1 LRQSGCLFS
10 LLLLPILALLHK
22 RRNREQL
29 QWLMA
34 IETLPADPALEP
46 LAWAHP
52 IVREWFLSKFGSA
65 TEPQIAGWPAVLRGE
80 PTLISAPTGSGKTL
94 AAFLVCID
102 KLLRAAIEGRLAA
115 HTHVVYISP
124 LKALS
129 NDVQKNLDG
138 PLAEIQQLAMQ
149 RGYLCPEIR
158 TGVRTGDTL
167 TKHRLAMLKHPPH
180 ILVTTPE
187 SLYILLTAGKSRL
200 NLTRVQTVIVD
211 EIHAIAGNKR
221 GAHLAL
227 SLERLDALVC
237 GENHLAPGAMLTG
250 LSTPPQRIGLSATQ
264 NPIELVAAFLTGANH
279 PGAPSSATP
288 GPERAVFARLGG
300 TASSSP
306 KVGPQKVGCP
316 IHDDG
321 LIVGMSGKSQSLAG
335 HRPPAT
341 IIQVGQRRTLDLAI
355 EVPSAELT
363 SITSTAMWE
372 EIYDKLA
379 ALAEQHRSTLVFVN
393 TRRLVERLSFEL
405 SERLGPTLGPD
416 AVAAHHGSLSRTLRL
431 DAEQRLK
438 SGQCRILI
446 ATASLELGIDIGTVD
461 LVCQIA
467 TTRAVA
473 VAMQRVGRAGHWR
486 GAIPKGRFFATTRDD
501 LLEQAAL
508 LRKMVAG
515 ELDQLQVPEQPIDVL
530 MQQIVATVGAE
541 SWSEDALFHVLR
553 RAWPYRNLTPDQY
566 EEVLALLHNG
576 IENSRGRYGAYIL
589 RDRVQGHLH
598 ARRGSRS
605 IAISNGGAIP
615 DTSIFAVMLQPEN
628 VQIATLDEHFAVES
642 SPGDVVLLGNT
653 SWRIQR
659 IDPAGKVLVEDAH
672 GAPPSIPFWEG
683 EAPQRTSVLSDAVSD
698 LRTEID
704 TRTSNVTPS
713 TILGTPSLIHPL
725 ESGTPSLIHPLESGT
740 PGLIHPLESGT
751 PGLIHPLESGT
762 PGLQARVSYPSD
774 TDGALAPGVCSPEH
788 TDESPQAQLAETL
801 AFLQRE
807 CFLNHSAALQLITY
821 IVHGRAVLGAVPT
834 KTTLIAERF
843 FDEGGGQQLILHA
856 PFGGRINKA
865 WGLALRKRFCRGFNF
880 ELQAAATDNGINIS
894 LAEQHSFPLADV
906 FHFLTTLT
914 ATTLL
919 EQACIPSPLFKNRW
933 RWAAGR
939 SLQLLRM
946 QKGKRVAPQIQRT
959 RSDDLLASVFPH
971 ASACPETMTGDI
983 EIPDH
988 PLVREVMKDTLTE
1001 AMDIEG
1007 LLEVLQGINDGT
1019 IRCIAVDTP
1028 IPSLFAHELIN
1039 AMPYAF
1045 LDPEDAAGRR
1055 ARAVRTRGNVP
1066 SRLPE
1071 APGRL
1076 DPAAIATIR
1085 TQLWPD
1091 LRDEHELHDLLL
1103 QLIAL
1108 PITFLETLGA
1118 PGPDSRT
1125 RDRNSTQH
1133 WPLFFDRLAQQGR
1146 AHCIDIEG
1154 HPFWIATERLPEAAL
1169 LWPDLSLPP
1178 TASPPDRSAAE
1189 WRDPCISLAAA
1200 TNSGAPPLA
1209 SEMWEA
1215 TTPAAP
1221 KPSAS
1226 PRTTATLTLT
1236 QGWLQLLG
1244 PTTAEHLAALT
1255 HLAPSDILQSLLTME
1270 LQGLALRGVFEHPA
1284 PAADAPTT
1292 PASAET
1298 EWCERRILQRIHR
1311 LTLGTLRKQVEPVTP
1326 AVFMRWLLDWHH
1338 LAPNPESTHQ
1348 LTGEEG
1354 VLAAIEQLEGFEAP
1368 AIEWERTLLP
1378 ARVADYDPRWL
1389 DNLCLAGVLAWGRIS
1404 PHPAWSSSGSST
1416 VPTPTPSS
1424 APAVTLHP
1432 DTPSPGSLHPG
1443 TPRLQP
1449 RVSYPSERE
1458 GALAPEVCLSSAPPR
1473 TAPRRVIPTTAAPIT
1488 FYLRE
1493 SSEWLHH
1500 AFASKSVDETTLTQS
1515 LSAEAQTI
1523 RTLLREHGAAFTADL
1538 QRLSN
1543 LTKLQT
1549 TTALWELATA
1559 GLASADGFD
1568 QLRAMMDPRR
1578 KSLAIAQTPA
1588 TSLRKRAAARTT
1600 AGRWSLLSGAQ
1611 LSGAQPLP
1619 QPATTPGA
1627 PRLASETWASQ
1638 DAQAA
1643 TQSAIAHARRTDAAL
1658 DAHARIL
1665 LCRYG
1670 VLFRE
1675 LLTRE
1680 SNAPRWRDLLP
1691 ILRRLE
1697 ARGEIR
1703 GGRFV
1708 SGPFGEQYAL
1718 PEAVDSLRKARK
1730 QHEARAGAHSPDSPE
1745 PPITVAA
1752 ADPLNLAG
1760 ILVPGER
1767 IPAIPGR
1774 TVTFLNGSVVEET
1787 PTSEAPAKPI
1797 RAPRTRSVA
1806 ALLRAEAL
1814 ATRTPQPTAS
1824 PGLFS

>member
-1 LRQSGCLFS
+1 M
-10 LLLLPILALLHK
+10 PAPLA
-22 RRNREQL
+22 
-29 QWLMA
+29 
-34 IETLPADPALEP
+34 PADNTATDQA

-52 IVREWFLSKFGSA
+52 IVQEWFLTKFGSP
-65 TEPQIAGWPAVLRGE
+65 TEPQIAGWPAILRGE

-94 AAFLVCID
+94 SAFLVCID

-129 NDVQKNLDG
+129 NDIQKNLDA
-138 PLAEIQQLAMQ
+138 PLAEIQQLAIA

-187 SLYILLTAGKSRL
+187 SLYILLTAGKSRQ

-211 EIHAIAGNKR
+211 EIHAIADDKR

-237 GENHLAPGAMLTG
+237 GENLLTAQAVIATGARPHLNSVISTGAKRSG
-250 LSTPPQRIGLSATQ
+250 ETPVFFSDHHERILWGCNRAPQRIGLSATQ
-264 NPIELVAAFLTGANH
+264 NPIELVANFLTGN
-279 PGAPSSATP
+279 APD
-288 GPERAVFARLGG
+288 R
-300 TASSSP
+300 
-306 KVGPQKVGCP
+306 Q
-316 IHDDG
+316 
-321 LIVGMSGKSQSLAG
+321 
-335 HRPPAT
+335 PAT

-363 SITSTAMWE
+363 SITSIAMWD

-393 TRRLVERLSFEL
+393 TRKLVEKISFEL
-405 SERLGPTLGPD
+405 SNRLGED
-416 AVAAHHGSLSRTLRL
+416 EVAAHHGSLSRTLRL

-438 SGQCRILI
+438 SGQCKILI

-508 LRKMVAG
+508 LRKMAAG
-515 ELDQLQVPEQPIDVL
+515 ELDQLQVPEQPVDVL

-541 SWSEDALFHVLR
+541 SWDETALYNVIR
-553 RAWPYRNLTPDQY
+553 RAYPYRNLTRPQY
-566 EEVLALLHNG
+566 EELLALLHNG
-576 IENSRGRYGAYIL
+576 IENSRGRYGAYIM
-589 RDRVQGHLH
+589 RDQVQGHLH

-628 VQIATLDEHFAVES
+628 VQIATLDEHFAVDS

-659 IDPAGKVLVEDAH
+659 VDPSGKVLVEDAH

-683 EAPQRTSVLSDAVSD
+683 EAPQRTSVLCDGVSD
-698 LRTEID
+698 LRHEID
-704 TRTSNVTPS
+704 TRTRNLSPQHLSGSGFTGLEAGFSPLSQTLTEAGFSPNPEGKGKEAL
-713 TILGTPSLIHPL
+713 LGTPRLIHPL
-725 ESGTPSLIHPLESGT
+725 ESGTPSL
-740 PGLIHPLESGT
+740 
-751 PGLIHPLESGT
+751 
-762 PGLQARVSYPSD
+762 QAWASSPPEE
-774 TDGALAPGVCSPEH
+774 GALAPGVCSPEH
-788 TDESPQAQLAETL
+788 AHESPQAQLLDTL

-807 CFLNHSAALQLITY
+807 CFVNASAALQLITY

-834 KTTLIAERF
+834 KQTIIAERF

-865 WGLALRKRFCRGFNF
+865 WGLALRKRFCRGFTF

-914 ATTLL
+914 ARELL
-919 EQACIPSPLFKNRW
+919 EQASIASPLFKNRW

-946 QKGKRVAPQIQRT
+946 QKGKRIAPQIQRT

-971 ASACPETMTGDI
+971 ASACPETMVGDI

-1007 LLEVLQGINDGT
+1007 LLEILEGIFDGS

-1045 LDPEDAAGRR
+1045 LDPEDAAARR
-1055 ARAVRTRGNVP
+1055 TRAVSTRGNVP
-1066 SRLPE
+1066 GRLPE
-1071 APGRL
+1071 APGRI
-1076 DPAAIATIR
+1076 DPAAIATVR

-1108 PITFLETLGA
+1108 PIAFLEREAAGN
-1118 PGPDSRT
+1118 PH
-1125 RDRNSTQH
+1125 STQH

-1154 HPFWIATERLPEAAL
+1154 SPAWIATERLPEATL
-1169 LWPDLSLPP
+1169 LWPSIVLPKLCHP
-1178 TASPPDRSAAE
+1178 ERSAQRAVLSSSKE
-1189 WRDPCISLAAA
+1189 PATSLTPA
-1200 TNSGAPPLA
+1200 TPSAP
-1209 SEMWEA
+1209 SA
-1215 TTPAAP
+1215 TT
-1221 KPSAS
+1221 
-1226 PRTTATLTLT
+1226 TLT
-1236 QGWLQLLG
+1236 QGYLQLLG
-1244 PTTAEHLAALT
+1244 PTTSAHLAALT
-1255 HLAPSDILQSLLTME
+1255 HLHPRAIHQSLLTME
-1270 LQGLALRGVFEHPA
+1270 MQGLALRGVFEY
-1284 PAADAPTT
+1284 PTT
-1292 PASAET
+1292 TDPHAE

-1326 AVFMRWLLDWHH
+1326 AIFMRWLLDWHH
-1338 LAPNPESTHQ
+1338 LAPQTQ
-1348 LTGEEG
+1348 LTGEEA

-1378 ARVADYDPRWL
+1378 ARIANYSPQWL

-1404 PHPAWSSSGSST
+1404 PHPAWSAG
-1416 VPTPTPSS
+1416 
-1424 APAVTLHP
+1424 
-1432 DTPSPGSLHPG
+1432 
-1443 TPRLQP
+1443 
-1449 RVSYPSERE
+1449 E
-1458 GALAPEVCLSSAPPR
+1458 GAG
-1473 TAPRRVIPTTAAPIT
+1473 PRRVIPTTAAPIT
-1488 FYLRE
+1488 FYLRD

-1500 AFASKSVDETTLTQS
+1500 ALAAKSVDEAILTQS
-1515 LSAEAQTI
+1515 LSPEAQTL
-1523 RTLLREHGAAFTADL
+1523 RALLTTHGAAFTADL

-1549 TTALWELATA
+1549 ATALWELATA

-1578 KSLAIAQTPA
+1578 KSAATAATPA

-1600 AGRWSLLSGAQ
+1600 AGRWSLFSE
-1611 LSGAQPLP
+1611 SP
-1619 QPATTPGA
+1619 TTPGA
-1627 PRLASETWASQ
+1627 PHLASEMWASQ
-1638 DAQAA
+1638 DAHTSPQAERDR
-1643 TQSAIAHARRTDAAL
+1643 AITLAKQTDAAL

-1675 LLTRE
+1675 LLARE
-1680 SNAPRWRDLLP
+1680 ANAPKWRDLLP

-1718 PEAVDSLRKARK
+1718 PEAVDSLRTARN
-1730 QHEARAGAHSPDSPE
+1730 QHAARATE
-1745 PPITVAA
+1745 PAITVAA

-1760 ILVPGER
+1760 ILVPGDR

-1774 TVTFLNGSVVEET
+1774 TVSFLNGVTVEENPS
-1787 PTSEAPAKPI
+1787 PTTLTKPQKPA
-1797 RAPRTRSVA
+1797 RTRSIPDM
-1806 ALLRAEAL
+1806 LRAEAL
-1814 ATRTPQPTAS
+1814 ATRTPQPAAS